1 MDMIKIGK
9 FIQECRKNKNLTQ
22 AQLANMLH
30 VTDRAVSKWECG
42 RSIPD
47 SSIMLELSE
56 ILGVGV
62 NELLLGE
69 KIAIEQYT
77 KQADETALKLIKEKE
92 EADKSLLKVEIL
104 LGLTGTLFFLALIFI
119 SIFWYTYGNLPLWV
133 AILLSVL
140 GLIIFFICCFAALSI
155 EQKAGYYE
163 CGVCH
168 YRYVPTFKQVN
179 FAPHLGRTRY
189 MKCPKCGKKSW
200 NKKVISKE

>member
-1 MDMIKIGK
+1 MFIYAYNLLLSNQGGKAMDMIKIGK

-22 AQLANMLH
+22 AKLANMLH

-104 LGLTGTLFFLALIFI
+104 LGLTGTLFFIALIFI
-119 SIFWYTYGNLPLWV
+119 
-133 AILLSVL
+133 
-140 GLIIFFICCFAALSI
+140 
-155 EQKAGYYE
+155 
-163 CGVCH
+163 
-168 YRYVPTFKQVN
+168 
-179 FAPHLGRTRY
+179 
-189 MKCPKCGKKSW
+189 
-200 NKKVISKE
+200 